1 MMKMMNNAK
10 MKKGLGAGLLSLCLM
25 TAASG
30 AAFAVEAPAKSEP
43 VTAAKLVSIADGTA
57 AMDIQAIA
65 ASAGTVKVQTME
77 KIDAADRKMVPLTK
91 IGGNIKMAVIDVEG
105 GGTSDREMISVTLN
119 DKAFKATPIEVGGED
134 GVISFTIKTIG

>member
-57 AMDIQAIA
+57 MDIQAIP
-65 ASAGTVKVQTME
+65 ASAGTVKIQTME

-91 IGGNIKMAVIDVEG
+91 IGGNTKMAVIDVEG
-105 GGTSDREMISVTLN
+105 GGTSDMEMISVTLN
-119 DKAFKATPIEVGGED
+119 DKAFRPGAAACPAGKPGFAIFGLL
-134 GVISFTIKTIG
+134 